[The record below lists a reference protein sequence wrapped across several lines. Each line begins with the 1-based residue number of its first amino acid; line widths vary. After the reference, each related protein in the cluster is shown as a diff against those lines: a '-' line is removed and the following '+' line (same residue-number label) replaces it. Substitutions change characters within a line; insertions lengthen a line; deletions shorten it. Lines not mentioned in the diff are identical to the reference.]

1 MEFVVVDVVDDV
13 TAEEPEVVVLDEMP
27 LCPDLVEVEFRTM
40 IEVEVEFMLYSCKTS
55 GELRAG
61 AAAV

>member
-1 MEFVVVDVVDDV
+1 VEFVVVDVVDDV
-13 TAEEPEVVVLDEMP
+13 TEEEPAVVLDEM
-27 LCPDLVEVEFRTM
+27 LCPDLVEVEFRLV